1 LLLVAALVLVGVG
14 CEGSGSSG
22 NPVTNTGATAGLPD
36 GDDETIERVVDG
48 DTLVLTGGTR
58 VRLIGVDTPETVHPS
73 EPVECF
79 GREASAFMSDLLPP
93 GTAVR
98 LVYDVERTDRYG
110 RTLAYV
116 YRLDDG
122 LFVNAELLAQ
132 GYAQVATYPPNVARV
147 DEYLEL
153 QTQAR
158 DGLRGLW
165 DACDPDLPPPG

>member
-1 LLLVAALVLVGVG
+1 MHSWWSPPPSIGTVG
-14 CEGSGSSG
+14 CEDSGSS
-22 NPVTNTGATAGLPD
+22 ADSHLPN
-36 GDDETIERVVDG
+36 GDDATIERVVDG
-48 DTLVLTGGTR
+48 DTVVLTDDTR

-73 EPVECF
+73 KPVECF

-93 GTAVR
+93 GTDVR
-98 LVYDVERTDRYG
+98 LVYDVERTDRYD

-132 GYAQVATYPPNVARV
+132 GYAQIATYPPNVAHV
-147 DEYLEL
+147 DEYREL

-158 DGLRGLW
+158 DKQRGLW
-165 DACDPDLPPPG
+165 NVCDPDLPPPA